1 VSKLFDER
9 PAARDDVLMLIKLAV
24 MVTCEK
30 IEENGSFLPF
40 GIVMNNDGEV
50 GLEAPDISPGQD
62 LPDYILTVW
71 HSIQDKT
78 KSLRAAIVVNQGGA
92 KTLPILMIGGGHKD
106 PKVPPF
112 RAGVSLK
119 WTSENRLVMDDM
131 QMEPWPDV
139 TLFGTRW
146 SPDLPPRT

>member
-1 VSKLFDER
+1 VSKLFDDR
-9 PAARDDVLMLIKLAV
+9 PAARDDIFTLINMAV
-24 MVTCEK
+24 MITCQE
-30 IEENGSFLPF
+30 IEQNWSFPPF

-50 GLEAPDISPGQD
+50 NLEAPGISPGQD
-62 LPDYILTVW
+62 LPDYLLAVW

-78 KSLRAAIVVNQGGA
+78 KSLRAAIVVNHGGA
-92 KTLPILMIGGGHKD
+92 KTMPILMIGGGHKD

-112 RAGVSLK
+112 RAAVSLK

-131 QMEPWPDV
+131 QMEPWPGV